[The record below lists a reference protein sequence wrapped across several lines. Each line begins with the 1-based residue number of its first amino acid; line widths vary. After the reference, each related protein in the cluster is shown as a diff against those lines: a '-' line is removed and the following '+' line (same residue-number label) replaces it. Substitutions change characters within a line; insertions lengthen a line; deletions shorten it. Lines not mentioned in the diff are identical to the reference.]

1 MIWESFSVYKMDF
14 QSYFSHSYAEGR
26 KREIEEQE
34 GSIIYSISKSHLMVL
49 AKDAGALYKVG
60 NSALINTEIFE
71 KYLEQ
76 FKGQPVPLP
85 KHVYGNL
92 GSN

>member
-1 MIWESFSVYKMDF
+1 MA
-14 QSYFSHSYAEGR
+14 HSYKTYLDTKDFMKKFVNAT
-26 KREIEEQE
+26 E
-34 GSIIYSISKSHLMVL
+34 GSIIYSISKTHLMVL

-76 FKGQPVPLP
+76 FKEQPVPLP

-92 GSN
+92 GPN

>member
-1 MIWESFSVYKMDF
+1 MKKFVN
-14 QSYFSHSYAEGR
+14 AT
-26 KREIEEQE
+26 E
-34 GSIIYSISKSHLMVL
+34 GSIIYGISKTHLMVL

-76 FKGQPVPLP
+76 FKEQPVPLP

-92 GSN
+92 GPN

>member
-1 MIWESFSVYKMDF
+1 
-14 QSYFSHSYAEGR
+14 
-26 KREIEEQE
+26 
-34 GSIIYSISKSHLMVL
+34 MVL

-76 FKGQPVPLP
+76 FKEQPVSLP